1 MCELFS
7 VIIPVSFFV
16 VFVQFK
22 MSNKASEKDNN
33 SKNNVTEQYE
43 NDYLELMESLA
54 QSVKFKAEDQH
65 RIKLEC
71 SRTTA
76 FSIPITANKTLKF
89 IITKT
94 PDKLFIPY
102 FMGLLRS
109 EDVGTIVM
117 LEDFN
122 EKNDYLPQRNNQNS
136 DIDAS
141 RTEAFT
147 IRKLTLKVRDNTE
160 PQRIMHFL
168 YNNWSSNPDTPND
181 MKSFIGLI
189 KEVKKYHI
197 DLDKRIFVHCSS
209 GSGRSS
215 LFISLFAFMEQL
227 QENVTLDLRFIR
239 EYLFLFP
246 KNVQQ
251 YAFLMEAVK
260 ELDESDDAL
269 EEEFFAN
276 E

>member
-1 MCELFS
+1 VSSYLFL
-7 VIIPVSFFV
+7 FFV

-22 MSNKASEKDNN
+22 RSNKASEKDNE
-33 SKNNVTEQYE
+33 SKNSVTEQYE
-43 NDYLELMESLA
+43 NDYLELMESIA
-54 QSVKFKAEDQH
+54 QSVKFKAEDQN

-94 PDKLFIPY
+94 QDKLFIPY

-117 LEDFN
+117 LEDCN

-160 PQRIMHFL
+160 PQKIMHFL
-168 YNNWSSNPDTPND
+168 YNNWSSNPDIPND
-181 MKSFIGLI
+181 RKGLL
-189 KEVKKYHI
+189 V
-197 DLDKRIFVHCSS
+197 
-209 GSGRSS
+209 
-215 LFISLFAFMEQL
+215 
-227 QENVTLDLRFIR
+227 
-239 EYLFLFP
+239 
-246 KNVQQ
+246 
-251 YAFLMEAVK
+251 
-260 ELDESDDAL
+260 
-269 EEEFFAN
+269 
-276 E
+276 